1 VCAYCSGYPLPAN
14 LTAEA
19 KAKWNKAQQ
28 ARTTKEKILA
38 LQEFLS
44 AIPKHKGNERLRAQI
59 KRKIAL
65 LKAEVRTKKS
75 GGGRATERSIQRAGA
90 AQIVILGL
98 TKVGRSSLLTAVT
111 AAKPIVAPYPYATQ
125 ENVPGMLQFED
136 LQLQLVELPAL
147 VPDQDGK
154 FVFQEGSVDLV
165 RNCDGLIVMVDL
177 STDPV
182 EQFDQI
188 VAELARSQVSMTRL
202 ESNVSVVKTHAG
214 GLQLFAAGRLVGCTR
229 DQVAS
234 LLKSYAIPNAI
245 VRTTGDAS
253 LDDIEGVILE
263 TNLNY
268 KPTIVV
274 ANKADL
280 PSAPENSRRL
290 LEHVGSRTDVLV
302 TSCLTR
308 LGLSE
313 LGRKLFETLN
323 LVRVYTKD
331 PNASAASP
339 EPFVIKG
346 GTTVGELSRQIHTA
360 LFRQF
365 KYARVWGKSVSY
377 EGERVGISHVLLD
390 RDVVEIHA

>member
-1 VCAYCSGYPLPAN
+1 LPAN

-19 KAKWNKAQQ
+19 KAKWNKAQE
-28 ARTTKEKILA
+28 ARTTKEKISA

-44 AIPKHKGNERLRAQI
+44 AIPKHKGNERLRAQT

-65 LKAEVRTKKS
+65 LKAEVRTKRRA
-75 GGGRATERSIQRAGA
+75 GGRAAERGIQRAGA

-98 TKVGRSSLLTAVT
+98 TKVGRSSLLTGVT
-111 AAKPIVAPYPYATQ
+111 AARPIIASYPYATQ
-125 ENVPGMLQFED
+125 ESVPGMLQFED

-147 VPDQDGK
+147 VPDRDGK

-165 RNCDGLIVMVDL
+165 RSCDGLIVMVDL
-177 STDPV
+177 GADPV

-188 VAELARSQVSMTRL
+188 VAELARSQVSMTKL
-202 ESNVSVVKTHAG
+202 QSNVSVVKTQAG
-214 GLQLFAAGRLVGCTR
+214 GLQLSAAGGLVGYTR

-234 LLKSYAIPNAI
+234 LLKSYGMPNAI
-245 VRTTGDAS
+245 VRATGDAS
-253 LDDIEGVILE
+253 LDDIEDVLLE
-263 TNLNY
+263 TNLDY

-280 PSAPENSRRL
+280 PNAPENSRRL
-290 LEHVGSRTDVLV
+290 LEHVRSKTDVLV
-302 TSCLTR
+302 TSCLTG

-313 LGRKLFETLN
+313 LGRKLFETLD
-323 LVRVYTKD
+323 LVRVYTKE

-339 EPFVIKG
+339 EPFVVKA
-346 GTTVGELSRQIHTA
+346 GTSVGELSRQIHTA
-360 LFRQF
+360 LFREF

>member
-1 VCAYCSGYPLPAN
+1 MPAN

-28 ARTTKEKILA
+28 ARTAKEKIPA

-65 LKAEVRTKKS
+65 LKAEVQIKKRGS
-75 GGGRATERSIQRAGA
+75 GRAAERSIQKAGA
-90 AQIVILGL
+90 AQIAILGL
-98 TKVGRSSLLTAVT
+98 TKVGRSSLLAAVT
-111 AAKPIVAPYPYATQ
+111 AARPVVASYPYATK
-125 ENVPGMLQFED
+125 ESVPGMLQFED
-136 LQLQLVELPAL
+136 LQFQLVEVPAL
-147 VPDQDGK
+147 VPDEAGK
-154 FVFQEGSVDLV
+154 FAFQEGSVDLV

-177 STDPV
+177 GADPV
-182 EQFDQI
+182 EQLDQI
-188 VAELARSQVSMTRL
+188 VAELARSQVSVTKL
-202 ESNVSVVKTHAG
+202 ESNVSIVKTQGG
-214 GLQLFAAGRLVGCTR
+214 GLQLSAAGRLVGCTR
-229 DQVAS
+229 EQVAS

-245 VRTTGDAS
+245 IRTMGDVS
-253 LDDIEGVILE
+253 LDDIENVILE
-263 TNLNY
+263 TNLIY

-280 PSAPENSRRL
+280 PNAPGNARRL
-290 LEHVGSRTDVLV
+290 FEHVGPRTGVLV

-313 LGRKLFETLN
+313 LGMKLFEKLD
-323 LVRVYTKD
+323 LVRVYTKE
-331 PNASAASP
+331 PNASGPSP

-346 GTTVGELSRQIHTA
+346 GTTVGDLSRQIHTV

-365 KYARVWGKSVSY
+365 KYARVWGKSASY
-377 EGERVGISHVLLD
+377 EGERVGISHILLD
-390 RDVVEIHA
+390 GDVVEIHA

>member
-1 VCAYCSGYPLPAN
+1 MPAN

-28 ARTTKEKILA
+28 ARTAKEKIPA

-65 LKAEVRTKKS
+65 LKTEVQTKKR
-75 GGGRATERSIQRAGA
+75 GGGGAAERSMQKAGA

-111 AAKPIVAPYPYATQ
+111 AARPIVASYPYATQ

-147 VPDQDGK
+147 VPDQNGK

-177 STDPV
+177 GADPV

-188 VAELARSQVSMTRL
+188 VAELARSQVSMTKL
-202 ESNVSVVKTHAG
+202 ESNVSVVKTQAG

-253 LDDIEGVILE
+253 LDDIEDVILE

-280 PSAPENSRRL
+280 PNAPENSRRL
-290 LEHVGSRTDVLV
+290 FDYVSSRTDVLV

-313 LGRKLFETLN
+313 LGRRLFETLD
-323 LVRVYTKD
+323 LVRVYTKE

-377 EGERVGISHVLLD
+377 EGERVGISHMLLD
-390 RDVVEIHA
+390 GDVVEIHA

>member
-1 VCAYCSGYPLPAN
+1 VCAYCSRHPLPAN

-28 ARTTKEKILA
+28 ARTAKEKVLA

-65 LKAEVRTKKS
+65 LKAEVRTKKR
-75 GGGRATERSIQRAGA
+75 GGAAERSIQRAGA

-177 STDPV
+177 GADPV
-182 EQFDQI
+182 EQFDQV
-188 VAELARSQVSMTRL
+188 VAELARSQVSMTKL
-202 ESNVSVVKTHAG
+202 ESNVSVVKTRAG

-253 LDDIEGVILE
+253 LDDIEDVILE

-280 PSAPENSRRL
+280 PNAAEDSRRL

-323 LVRVYTKD
+323 LVRVYTKE